1 MHSSDVYLFTNSRS
15 LFRSCNPFTGIKL
28 HHNFVTRLQVTIVA
42 VLQRLGAN
50 EDLYAL
56 VFGESCL
63 NDAVGIVLYRTLT
76 IFLHR
81 RVSTGSVFAGIGSFL
96 GVFLGSMA
104 IGELQHPHSVIE
116 HHVFVFVAS
125 LLIQALRSVPL
136 LRFSLKMRIGQDNN
150 MHSGLFILKISN
162 NVYVQNAAPIDDTI
176 CKN

>member
-1 MHSSDVYLFTNSRS
+1 M
-15 LFRSCNPFTGIKL
+15 
-28 HHNFVTRLQVTIVA
+28 A

-81 RVSTGSVFAGIGSFL
+81 GVTAGSVFAGIGSFL

-104 IGELQHPHSVIE
+104 IGELSV
-116 HHVFVFVAS
+116 
-125 LLIQALRSVPL
+125 
-136 LRFSLKMRIGQDNN
+136 
-150 MHSGLFILKISN
+150 
-162 NVYVQNAAPIDDTI
+162 
-176 CKN
+176 